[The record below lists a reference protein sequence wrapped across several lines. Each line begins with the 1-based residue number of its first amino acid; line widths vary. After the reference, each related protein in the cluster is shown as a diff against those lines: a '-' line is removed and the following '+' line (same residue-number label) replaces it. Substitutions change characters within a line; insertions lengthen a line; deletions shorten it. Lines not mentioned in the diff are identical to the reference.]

1 MQFFFKTQEKNLKQN
16 FKAFKQEIFFTK
28 KNLNLKKKSNKFCEK
43 PKEKI
48 CFLPLC
54 DFLKLFFFTFFEK
67 NIE

>member
-1 MQFFFKTQEKNLKQN
+1 MIYALNPKHYINCTNYIMQFFFKTQEKNLKQN

-48 CFLPLC
+48 CF
-54 DFLKLFFFTFFEK
+54 
-67 NIE
+67 